1 MNTRDFLKS
10 KKIYVGANVADENA
24 PENYFRLED
33 LLLEFAESEV
43 KKISSNPLL
52 VDVEPL
58 KDFLLA
64 LRFAEDERIRNE
76 AEYLLGIYFCYL

>member
-1 MNTRDFLKS
+1 MNTREFLRS

-33 LLLEFAESEV
+33 LLSEYAESEV

-52 VDVEPL
+52 ADVKPL

-64 LRFAEDERIRNE
+64 LRFVEDERIRNE
-76 AEYLLGIYFCYL
+76 AQKMLGLYFH